1 MHAFTQLA
9 PTFHSLMSRILF
21 HTAKNSSFKVFS
33 RIILFFQTKLKSK
46 LGSGAHAFTQFA
58 PAFEEV
64 SIVSNGEYVA
74 NSEKLYGKK
83 GGGDVNMSRSLVN
96 LSVFAV
102 IFERC
107 LLVHSENPTASQP
120 MT

>member
-9 PTFHSLMSRILF
+9 PTLHSLMSRILF
-21 HTAKNSSFKVFS
+21 HTAKNSSFKVLS
-33 RIILFFQTKLKSK
+33 RMILFFQTKLKSK

-58 PAFEEV
+58 PAFEEA
-64 SIVSNGEYVA
+64 SI
-74 NSEKLYGKK
+74 EKFYGKK
-83 GGGDVNMSRSLVN
+83 GGGDVNMPRPLVN

-107 LLVHSENPTASQP
+107 LLVDSKKPDNKQG
-120 MT
+120 